1 MSSKKNITYEAASQE
16 LQAIIQ
22 QLQDEVVPIDEL
34 SAKTRRAAE
43 LIRLCRQKLRDTE
56 VELDG
61 LFEDDKE

>member
-61 LFEDDKE
+61 LFDEE